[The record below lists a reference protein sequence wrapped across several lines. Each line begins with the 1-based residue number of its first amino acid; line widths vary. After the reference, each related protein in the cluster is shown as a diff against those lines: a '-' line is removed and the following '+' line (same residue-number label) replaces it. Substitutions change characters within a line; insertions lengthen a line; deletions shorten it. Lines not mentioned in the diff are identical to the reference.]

1 MWTVLMLLCL
11 IASFDVDAGKLS
23 TEDSGEPRLEDAEL
37 PAVRLPR
44 KFRPNSH
51 TRRLHIENQTGFDG
65 KVERIHINSEEDLH
79 GIRAYGMPKKILASN
94 GRIDRMS
101 QTDDVEGKH
110 DFGPRALRTIEAYG
124 MSKEHLE
131 TNGEIER
138 VPVSTNYQIR
148 RGTGAR
154 VSRSIDLEPKQDIE
168 EESWKGELEDLEAQ
182 DAKVFRPLFVYRQ
195 QLAKKQRRYK
205 DHPNYDYRSFQMPYY
220 ERRPFY

>member
-1 MWTVLMLLCL
+1 MWTALMLLCL

-23 TEDSGEPRLEDAEL
+23 TEDSSELRLEDAEL
-37 PAVRLPR
+37 PAARLLR

-101 QTDDVEGKH
+101 QADDVEGMH
-110 DFGPRALRTIEAYG
+110 DFGPRALRAVEAYG

-138 VPVSTNYQIR
+138 VPVPSSYQIR

-168 EESWKGELEDLEAQ
+168 EESLNGELEDLEAQ

-195 QLAKKQRRYK
+195 QLAKKQHRYK
-205 DHPNYDYRSFQMPYY
+205 DHPNYDYRSFRTPYY